1 MPDLAAN
8 APCIHTDT
16 YQELKESSAH
26 DVLLRARG
34 TVHCLIATLRHLD
47 EEQQRHQGQQ
57 QQNGP
62 YGNMVHVHTL

>member
-8 APCIHTDT
+8 APCIYIDT
-16 YQELKESSAH
+16 HQELKENSAH

-34 TVHCLIATLRHLD
+34 AVHRLIAALRHLNK
-47 EEQQRHQGQQ
+47 EQQRHQGQQ

-62 YGNMVHVHTL
+62 HGNMVHVHTP